1 MATSNSTSNG
11 TLETFFGGPPADVK
25 AQAGIQLRAF
35 VLNIAVSLGLFAF
48 EIIAFFLLKSSA
60 IGRRIYQPKTY
71 LVQDRLR
78 VEAVPASPVK
88 WLRRIFQIRDEE
100 LVLKCG
106 LDGYFFIRLLRAIII
121 IFVPLMAVLVTV
133 LLPINYNQ
141 GKGNRL
147 HTTAGGRR
155 DRWGVSGLDTL
166 SWQNIDPAKTNRYWA
181 HLVCA
186 LLVITWSLWRMYREK
201 VNFIDV
207 RQRFLTS
214 PEHRLKASART
225 VLITNI
231 PTEYRSKEALEALY
245 DVFVDND
252 DRSKLTVW
260 VNRDYSSL
268 RALVARRRSL
278 RHGLEKEELKIL
290 RRVNKDHRKDGEP
303 RASESSVTHT
313 SQDSQV
319 PNGESTPKI
328 KTDEES
334 ISSAF
339 EEDCDQ
345 APQLWHKYSSQVSLL
360 RGKDGSWKP
369 TSIFRFWVRGER
381 RKAPKIAW
389 LRTEIA
395 RLTVQIDGLLLKLD
409 DEELFKKQNSAF
421 IQFDRQ
427 MAAHMACSLVSHNK
441 AGRMSPRFV
450 EVAPHEII
458 WPNMDV
464 TSFGRFVRTCIAL
477 LIFAA
482 MLFLWGIPTTILGSL
497 SQLGSLSYSVSWL
510 HWLQKWPDWII
521 GLISGPLVS
530 ILLALLIQLV
540 VPALARKL
548 AVLVGSPTRSKREVS
563 TQNFYFTFLF
573 IELVLL
579 TALSSGVVKIVP
591 QIINNPINIPT
602 ILATSIPTSANYFF
616 NYLVVQS
623 LGFSGSVLFQYLRVL
638 YITTIWPWFTQ
649 TPREEAWL
657 QTTIPHQMW
666 GNVYSLSTNFAAIG
680 LIFSVISPLM
690 LVFVSLTFSLFWVA
704 YRHNY
709 YYVQRNKVDTHGLL
723 FNNAISQLFAGIY
736 VLEIALIGLF
746 LLVRDLQNN
755 VACKS
760 QAIIM
765 IVVLILTAVFHFVV
779 ERHLQPLYE
788 FLPVTLEDSAVDAER
803 RAFLSHDENQTSPE
817 EECRSSNDVRE
828 KALERPDRGLT
839 GRPKSVSVTA
849 DQARSALTKL
859 RKETAIRVANIQAHL
874 PESTH
879 KSRRREVADQLGAAI
894 AGFPDELTDLSPEE
908 REAQLRAAFQDPVTR
923 EPPPVIWIP
932 QDASGISED
941 AIRQSKKYRRYLQYS
956 NAGAFLTARN
966 KCEITQ
972 PAPDTRPDWLL
983 DWVL

>member
-25 AQAGIQLRAF
+25 AQAGIH
-35 VLNIAVSLGLFAF
+35 
-48 EIIAFFLLKSSA
+48 
-60 IGRRIYQPKTY
+60 QPKTY

-78 VEAVPASPVK
+78 VEVVPANPIK
-88 WLRRIFQIRDEE
+88 WLRRIFQIRDDE
-100 LVLKCG
+100 LMLKCG

-121 IFVPLMAVLVTV
+121 IFVPLMAVLVIV

-147 HTTAGGRR
+147 HTTTGGRR
-155 DRWGVSGLDTL
+155 ERWGVSGLDTL

-231 PTEYRSKEALEALY
+231 PAEYRSKEALEALY

-268 RALVARRRSL
+268 RTLVAKRRSL
-278 RHGLEKEELKIL
+278 RHALEKEELKIL
-290 RRVNKDHRKDGEP
+290 RRVNKDYRKDGEP
-303 RASESSVTHT
+303 GASESRVTHT

-328 KTDEES
+328 KTDEQS

-360 RGKDGSWKP
+360 REKDGNWKP
-369 TSIFRFWVRGER
+369 ASIFRFWVRGER

-395 RLTVQIDGLLLKLD
+395 RLTIQIDGLLLKLD
-409 DEELFKKQNSAF
+409 DETLFKKQNSAF

-477 LIFAA
+477 FLFAA

-497 SQLGSLSYSVSWL
+497 SQLGSLSYSVTWL

-657 QTTIPHQMW
+657 QTTIPHQ
-666 GNVYSLSTNFAAIG
+666 VSSSRKTFAAFEADVG
-680 LIFSVISPLM
+680 ADVGEC
-690 LVFVSLTFSLFWVA
+690 LFTL
-704 YRHNY
+704 YEFCSN
-709 YYVQRNKVDTHGLL
+709 RNKVDTHGLL

-803 RAFLSHDENQTSPE
+803 RAFLIHDDDQPSPEE

-894 AGFPDELTDLSPEE
+894 AGFPDELTDLTPEE

-932 QDASGISED
+932 QDVSGISED
-941 AIRQSKKYRRYLQYS
+941 AIRQSKKYGRYLQYS

>member
-1 MATSNSTSNG
+1 
-11 TLETFFGGPPADVK
+11 
-25 AQAGIQLRAF
+25 
-35 VLNIAVSLGLFAF
+35 
-48 EIIAFFLLKSSA
+48 
-60 IGRRIYQPKTY
+60 
-71 LVQDRLR
+71 
-78 VEAVPASPVK
+78 
-88 WLRRIFQIRDEE
+88 
-100 LVLKCG
+100 
-106 LDGYFFIRLLRAIII
+106 
-121 IFVPLMAVLVTV
+121 MAVLVTV

-268 RALVARRRSL
+268 RALVARRRTL

-290 RRVNKDHRKDGEP
+290 RRVNNDHRKDGEP
-303 RASESSVTHT
+303 GASESSVTHT

-521 GLISGPLVS
+521 GLISGKLPDTWS
-530 ILLALLIQLV
+530 IKSGV
-540 VPALARKL
+540 G
-548 AVLVGSPTRSKREVS
+548 AV
-563 TQNFYFTFLF
+563 
-573 IELVLL
+573 
-579 TALSSGVVKIVP
+579 ALSC
-591 QIINNPINIPT
+591 
-602 ILATSIPTSANYFF
+602 F
-616 NYLVVQS
+616 
-623 LGFSGSVLFQYLRVL
+623 
-638 YITTIWPWFTQ
+638 
-649 TPREEAWL
+649 
-657 QTTIPHQMW
+657 HM
-666 GNVYSLSTNFAAIG
+666 
-680 LIFSVISPLM
+680 
-690 LVFVSLTFSLFWVA
+690 VA
-704 YRHNY
+704 
-709 YYVQRNKVDTHGLL
+709 
-723 FNNAISQLFAGIY
+723 
-736 VLEIALIGLF
+736 
-746 LLVRDLQNN
+746 
-755 VACKS
+755 
-760 QAIIM
+760 
-765 IVVLILTAVFHFVV
+765 VVL
-779 ERHLQPLYE
+779 
-788 FLPVTLEDSAVDAER
+788 
-803 RAFLSHDENQTSPE
+803 
-817 EECRSSNDVRE
+817 
-828 KALERPDRGLT
+828 
-839 GRPKSVSVTA
+839 
-849 DQARSALTKL
+849 
-859 RKETAIRVANIQAHL
+859 
-874 PESTH
+874 
-879 KSRRREVADQLGAAI
+879 
-894 AGFPDELTDLSPEE
+894 
-908 REAQLRAAFQDPVTR
+908 
-923 EPPPVIWIP
+923 
-932 QDASGISED
+932 
-941 AIRQSKKYRRYLQYS
+941 
-956 NAGAFLTARN
+956 
-966 KCEITQ
+966 
-972 PAPDTRPDWLL
+972 APNYPI
-983 DWVL
+983 

>member
-35 VLNIAVSLGLFAF
+35 
-48 EIIAFFLLKSSA
+48 
-60 IGRRIYQPKTY
+60 
-71 LVQDRLR
+71 DRLR
-78 VEAVPASPVK
+78 VEAVPANPIK
-88 WLRRIFQIRDEE
+88 WLRRIFEIRDDE
-100 LVLKCG
+100 LMLKCG

-147 HTTAGGRR
+147 HTTSGGRR
-155 DRWGVSGLDTL
+155 ERWGVSGLDNL

-231 PTEYRSKEALEALY
+231 PAEYRSKEALEALY

-252 DRSKLTVW
+252 DRSRLTVW

-268 RALVARRRSL
+268 RAMVARRRSL
-278 RHGLEKEELKIL
+278 RHALEKEELRIL
-290 RRVNKDHRKDGEP
+290 RRVNKDSRKDGEP
-303 RASESSVTHT
+303 GASESSVTHT
-313 SQDSQV
+313 SQDSQA

-328 KTDEES
+328 QTDEQS

-345 APQLWHKYSSQVSLL
+345 TPQLWHKYSSQVSLL
-360 RGKDGSWKP
+360 RGKDGNLKP
-369 TSIFRFWVRGER
+369 TSIFRFWARGER

-389 LRTEIA
+389 LRSEIA

-409 DEELFKKQNSAF
+409 DETLFKKQNSAF

-477 LIFAA
+477 VLFTA

-497 SQLGSLSYSVSWL
+497 SQLGSLSYTVSWL

-540 VPALARKL
+540 VPALSRKL

-579 TALSSGVVKIVP
+579 TALSSGVVKIIP

-690 LVFVSLTFSLFWVA
+690 LVFVSLTFCLFWVA

-803 RAFLSHDENQTSPE
+803 RAFLIHDDDQASPE
-817 EECRSSNDVRE
+817 EECRSGNDVRE
-828 KALERPDRGLT
+828 KALDTADGGLT

-874 PESTH
+874 PESRH

-894 AGFPDELTDLSPEE
+894 AGFPDELTDLSREE

-923 EPPPVIWIP
+923 EPAPVIWIP
-932 QDASGISED
+932 QDVSGISED
-941 AIRQSKKYRRYLQYS
+941 AIRQSKKYGRYLQYS
-956 NAGAFLTARN
+956 NAGAYLTARN